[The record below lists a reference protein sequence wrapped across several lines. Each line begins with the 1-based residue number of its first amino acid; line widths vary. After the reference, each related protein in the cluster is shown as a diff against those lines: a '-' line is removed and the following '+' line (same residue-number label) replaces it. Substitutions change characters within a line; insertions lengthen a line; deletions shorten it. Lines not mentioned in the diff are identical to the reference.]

1 MMNEGGRGE
10 LVNLPNGSQVIPHD
24 VSMKYAKEAARSTVG
39 ESEDGSSVYNEGDV
53 NITIDRF
60 ENNTD
65 RDIETLAYNLAWMTK
80 KERGRLNDY

>member
-1 MMNEGGRGE
+1 MNEGGRGE

-39 ESEDGSSVYNEGDV
+39 ESEDGPSVYNEGDV
-53 NITIDRF
+53 NISIDRF

-65 RDIETLAYNLAWMTK
+65 RDLETLAYNLAWMTK